1 MQFQISS
8 RRENRER
15 ATWAIKIRV
24 LGKFVGN
31 IFALFDPEDNISGSL
46 NRGGITD
53 LPLLKTP
60 IHQTSQEPSFRK

>member
-31 IFALFDPEDNISGSL
+31 IFALLIQ
-46 NRGGITD
+46 
-53 LPLLKTP
+53 KT
-60 IHQTSQEPSFRK
+60 TYLVR